1 MAKDDQDGVGVPMTD
16 LLQFILDMRS
26 GQVAQDCNEKFN
38 EVLTGVLET
47 GAAGELTITLKIEP
61 AKLGMGGC
69 VLEVK
74 ASHKLK
80 TKVPELEIGAAMFYV
95 TKDGRLT
102 RDDPAQTA
110 MFAEPQPQEVKR
122 GNRQS

>member
-38 EVLTGVLET
+38 KVLAAVLET
-47 GAAGELTITLKIEP
+47 GDPGELEIKLKIEP
-61 AKLGMGGC
+61 GKLGMGGC

-80 TKVPELEIGAAMFYV
+80 TKIPELDIGDAFFYV

-110 MFAEPQPQEVKR
+110 MFAEPVQEVKR
-122 GNRQS
+122 GRQ